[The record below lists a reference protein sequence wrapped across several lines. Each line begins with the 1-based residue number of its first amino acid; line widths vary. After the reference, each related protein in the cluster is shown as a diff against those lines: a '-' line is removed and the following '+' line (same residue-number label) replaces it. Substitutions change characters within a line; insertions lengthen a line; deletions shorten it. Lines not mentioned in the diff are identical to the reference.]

1 MNIPDRWIPLLDML
15 SDKDLATLMR
25 AILHGEEEPTITGKS
40 QSVADLI
47 YGDIEKAKRNNGYQR
62 KYRSKS
68 DNSLTEILQPSYSK
82 TNVRQLLDVCKTDNN
97 LTVRQEERKEGVPPC
112 SPLPLSP
119 TPPITNPPIIP
130 PYQEKREEALTGVC
144 AGACEDEQI
153 SFEGFEPL
161 DPPESE
167 VKRRKPTIAERFDAL
182 WAEYPKKNGKKNAF
196 ESYQRAIAAGVTDET
211 IADGIRRYKD
221 YIAAKRTSEQYIL
234 AGSTYFYQW
243 RWQDIYDTVSAA
255 PTFSEKSGGDEFLNY
270 LNEELEKEKAK
281 RENRWTEQT

>member
-1 MNIPDRWIPLLDML
+1 MNIPDRWIALLDML

-25 AILHGEEEPTITGKS
+25 AILHGEEEPTLAGKN

-47 YGDIEKAKRNNGYQR
+47 YGDIAKTKYFAEAKRKSRKKFDSQMIVKEMSNDCQR
-62 KYRSKS
+62 DVKEMSN
-68 DNSLTEILQPSYSK
+68 DCQ
-82 TNVRQLLDVCKTDNN
+82 TNVK
-97 LTVRQEERKEGVPPC
+97 QEERKEGVPPC

-130 PYQEKREEALTGVC
+130 PSQEKREEVTDS
-144 AGACEDEQI
+144 AGAGVGEQI
-153 SFEGFEPL
+153 PFEDFEPL

-167 VKRRKPTIAERFDAL
+167 VKHRKPTIAERFEAL

-243 RWQDIYDTVSAA
+243 RWQDIYDTNTAVG
-255 PTFSEKSGGDEFLNY
+255 KDENGKPAWMSQEDW
-270 LNEELEKEKAK
+270 EEMNAVFG
-281 RENRWTEQT
+281 

>member
-1 MNIPDRWIPLLDML
+1 MNIPDRWIAKLDML
-15 SDKDLATLMR
+15 PPKDFKTLVM
-25 AILHGEEEPTITGKS
+25 AILRDESEPEITGKLQYIATDIYVDRKRAEYHKLIVRKARNKVTETS
-40 QSVADLI
+40 LLNHSVSH
-47 YGDIEKAKRNNGYQR
+47 GDGHGDSHKQ
-62 KYRSKS
+62 
-68 DNSLTEILQPSYSK
+68 
-82 TNVRQLLDVCKTDNN
+82 V
-97 LTVRQEERKEGVPPC
+97 TVIQEERKEGVPPC

-130 PYQEKREEALTGVC
+130 PSQEKREEALTGVC

-153 SFEGFEPL
+153 PFEGFEPL
-161 DPPESE
+161 DPPDSE
-167 VKRRKPTIAERFDAL
+167 VKRRKPTIAERFEAL

-255 PTFSEKSGGDEFLNY
+255 PTCSEKSGGDEFLNY

-281 RENRWTEQT
+281 RESRWTEQT

>member
-1 MNIPDRWIPLLDML
+1 MNIPDRWIAKLDML
-15 SDKDLATLMR
+15 PPKDFKTLVM
-25 AILHGEEEPTITGKS
+25 AILRDESEPEITGKLQYIATDIYVDRKRAEYHKLIVRKARNKVTETS
-40 QSVADLI
+40 LLNHSVSH
-47 YGDIEKAKRNNGYQR
+47 GDGHGDGHGDSHKQ
-62 KYRSKS
+62 
-68 DNSLTEILQPSYSK
+68 
-82 TNVRQLLDVCKTDNN
+82 V
-97 LTVRQEERKEGVPPC
+97 TVIQEEKREASPPC
-112 SPLPLSP
+112 SPSSFPPHPLINSP
-119 TPPITNPPIIP
+119 YNPPLE
-130 PYQEKREEALTGVC
+130 EKREEALTGVC

-161 DPPESE
+161 EPPESE
-167 VKRRKPTIAERFDAL
+167 VKHRKPTIAERFEAL

-243 RWQDIYDTVSAA
+243 RWQDIYDTVSVA
-255 PTFSEKSGGDEFLNY
+255 PTCSEKSGGDEFLNY

-281 RENRWTEQT
+281 RESRWTEQT

>member
-1 MNIPDRWIPLLDML
+1 MNIPDRWIALLDML
-15 SDKDLATLMR
+15 SDKDLATLTR
-25 AILHGEEEPTITGKS
+25 AILHGEEKPTLTGKN

-47 YGDIEKAKRNNGYQR
+47 YGDIAKTKYFAEAKRKSRKKFDGQTIVKEMSNDCQR
-62 KYRSKS
+62 
-68 DNSLTEILQPSYSK
+68 
-82 TNVRQLLDVCKTDNN
+82 DVKEMSNDCQRDVK
-97 LTVRQEERKEGVPPC
+97 QEERKEGVPPC
-112 SPLPLSP
+112 SPLPLPP
-119 TPPITNPPIIP
+119 TPPNTNPPIIP
-130 PYQEKREEALTGVC
+130 PSQEKREEALTGVC
-144 AGACEDEQI
+144 AGACEEEQI
-153 SFEGFEPL
+153 PFEGFEPL

-167 VKRRKPTIAERFDAL
+167 VKRRKPTIAERFEAL

-234 AGSTYFYQW
+234 AGSSYFQQR
-243 RWQDIYDTVSAA
+243 RWEDEYDTASAA
-255 PTFSEKSGGDEFLNY
+255 PTYRENSGGDEFLNY

>member
-1 MNIPDRWIPLLDML
+1 MNIPDRWIAKLDSL
-15 SDKDLATLMR
+15 PPKDFKTLVM
-25 AILHGEEEPTITGKS
+25 AILKDESEPEITEKLQFVASDIYADIKQLQQTSERVRKS
-40 QSVADLI
+40 RS
-47 YGDIEKAKRNNGYQR
+47 KRYSNVTVTVTETLQKHNSNGY
-62 KYRSKS
+62 S
-68 DNSLTEILQPSYSK
+68 NVTETK
-82 TNVRQLLDVCKTDNN
+82 
-97 LTVRQEERKEGVPPC
+97 EEKREASPPC
-112 SPLPLSP
+112 SPSSFPPHPLINSP
-119 TPPITNPPIIP
+119 YNPPLE
-130 PYQEKREEALTGVC
+130 EKREEALTGVC
-144 AGACEDEQI
+144 AGACEEEQI
-153 SFEGFEPL
+153 PFEGFEPL

-167 VKRRKPTIAERFDAL
+167 VKHRKPTIAERFDAL

-255 PTFSEKSGGDEFLNY
+255 PTCSEKSGGDEFLNY

-281 RENRWTEQT
+281 RESRWTEQT

>member
-1 MNIPDRWIPLLDML
+1 MNIPDRWIAKLDML
-15 SDKDLATLMR
+15 PPKDFKTLVM
-25 AILHGEEEPTITGKS
+25 AILRDESEPEITGKLQYIATDIYVDRKRAEYHKLIVRKARNKVTETS
-40 QSVADLI
+40 LLNHSVSH
-47 YGDIEKAKRNNGYQR
+47 GDGHGDSHKQ
-62 KYRSKS
+62 
-68 DNSLTEILQPSYSK
+68 
-82 TNVRQLLDVCKTDNN
+82 V
-97 LTVRQEERKEGVPPC
+97 TVIQEEKRDASPPC
-112 SPLPLSP
+112 SPSSFPPHPL
-119 TPPITNPPIIP
+119 INPPYNP
-130 PYQEKREEALTGVC
+130 PLEEKREEALTGVC
-144 AGACEDEQI
+144 AGACEEEQI
-153 SFEGFEPL
+153 PFEGFEPL

-167 VKRRKPTIAERFDAL
+167 VKRRKPTIAERFEAL

-255 PTFSEKSGGDEFLNY
+255 PTCSEKSGGDEFLNY

-281 RENRWTEQT
+281 RESRWTEQT

>member
-1 MNIPDRWIPLLDML
+1 MNIPDRWIAKLDML
-15 SDKDLATLMR
+15 PPKDFKTLVM
-25 AILHGEEEPTITGKS
+25 AILRDESEPEITGKL
-40 QSVADLI
+40 QYIATDIYVDRKRAEYHKLI
-47 YGDIEKAKRNNGYQR
+47 VRKAKN
-62 KYRSKS
+62 KVTET
-68 DNSLTEILQPSYSK
+68 SLLNHSVSHGDGHGDSHKQ
-82 TNVRQLLDVCKTDNN
+82 V
-97 LTVRQEERKEGVPPC
+97 TVIQEEKREASPPC
-112 SPLPLSP
+112 SPSSFPPHPLINSP
-119 TPPITNPPIIP
+119 YNPPLE
-130 PYQEKREEALTGVC
+130 EKREEALTGVC

-161 DPPESE
+161 EPPESE
-167 VKRRKPTIAERFDAL
+167 VKHRKPTIAERFEAL

-243 RWQDIYDTVSAA
+243 RWQDIYDTVSVA
-255 PTFSEKSGGDEFLNY
+255 PTCSEKSGGDEFLNY

-281 RENRWTEQT
+281 RESRWTEQT

>member
-1 MNIPDRWIPLLDML
+1 MNIPDRWIAKLDML
-15 SDKDLATLMR
+15 PPKDFKTLVM
-25 AILHGEEEPTITGKS
+25 AILRDESEPEITGKLQYIATDIYVDRKRAEYHKLIVREARNKVTETS
-40 QSVADLI
+40 LLNHSVSH
-47 YGDIEKAKRNNGYQR
+47 GDGHGDSHKQ
-62 KYRSKS
+62 
-68 DNSLTEILQPSYSK
+68 
-82 TNVRQLLDVCKTDNN
+82 V
-97 LTVRQEERKEGVPPC
+97 TVIQEEKREASPPC
-112 SPLPLSP
+112 SPSSFPPHPLINSP
-119 TPPITNPPIIP
+119 YNPPLE
-130 PYQEKREEALTGVC
+130 EKREEALTGVC

-161 DPPESE
+161 EPPESE
-167 VKRRKPTIAERFDAL
+167 VKHRKPTIAERFEAL

-243 RWQDIYDTVSAA
+243 RWQDIYDTVSVA
-255 PTFSEKSGGDEFLNY
+255 PTCSEKSGGDEFLNY

-281 RENRWTEQT
+281 RESRWTEQT

>member
-1 MNIPDRWIPLLDML
+1 MNIPDRWIAKLDML
-15 SDKDLATLMR
+15 PPNDFKTLVM
-25 AILHGEEEPTITGKS
+25 AILRDESEPEITGKLQYIATDIYVDRKRAEYHKLIVRKARNKVTETS
-40 QSVADLI
+40 LLNHSVSH
-47 YGDIEKAKRNNGYQR
+47 GDSHGDSHKQ
-62 KYRSKS
+62 
-68 DNSLTEILQPSYSK
+68 
-82 TNVRQLLDVCKTDNN
+82 V
-97 LTVRQEERKEGVPPC
+97 TVIQEEKREASPPC
-112 SPLPLSP
+112 SPSSFPPHPLINSP
-119 TPPITNPPIIP
+119 YNPPLE
-130 PYQEKREEALTGVC
+130 EKREEALTGVC

-161 DPPESE
+161 EPPESE
-167 VKRRKPTIAERFDAL
+167 VKHRKPTIAERFEAL

-243 RWQDIYDTVSAA
+243 RWQDIYDTVSVA
-255 PTFSEKSGGDEFLNY
+255 PTCSEKSGGDEFLNY

-281 RENRWTEQT
+281 RESRWTEQT

>member
-1 MNIPDRWIPLLDML
+1 MNIPDRWIAKLDML
-15 SDKDLATLMR
+15 PPKDFKTLVM
-25 AILHGEEEPTITGKS
+25 AILRDESEPEITGNLQYIATDIYVDRKRAEYHKLIVRKARNKVTETS
-40 QSVADLI
+40 LLNHSVSH
-47 YGDIEKAKRNNGYQR
+47 GDGHGDSHKQ
-62 KYRSKS
+62 
-68 DNSLTEILQPSYSK
+68 
-82 TNVRQLLDVCKTDNN
+82 V
-97 LTVRQEERKEGVPPC
+97 TVIQEEKREASPPC
-112 SPLPLSP
+112 SPSSFPPHPLINSP
-119 TPPITNPPIIP
+119 YNPPLE
-130 PYQEKREEALTGVC
+130 EKREEALTGVC

-161 DPPESE
+161 EPPESE
-167 VKRRKPTIAERFDAL
+167 VKHRKPTIAERFEAL

-243 RWQDIYDTVSAA
+243 RWQDIYDTASAA
-255 PTFSEKSGGDEFLNY
+255 PTYRENSGGDEFLNY

>member
-1 MNIPDRWIPLLDML
+1 MNIPDRWIAKLDML
-15 SDKDLATLMR
+15 PPKDFKTLVM
-25 AILHGEEEPTITGKS
+25 AILRDESEPEITGKLQYIATDIYVDRKRAEYHKLIVRKARNKVTETS
-40 QSVADLI
+40 LLNHSVSH
-47 YGDIEKAKRNNGYQR
+47 GDGHGDSHKQ
-62 KYRSKS
+62 
-68 DNSLTEILQPSYSK
+68 
-82 TNVRQLLDVCKTDNN
+82 V
-97 LTVRQEERKEGVPPC
+97 TVIQEEKREASPPC
-112 SPLPLSP
+112 SPSSFPPHPLINSP
-119 TPPITNPPIIP
+119 YNPPLE
-130 PYQEKREEALTGVC
+130 EKREEALTGVC

-161 DPPESE
+161 EPPESE
-167 VKRRKPTIAERFDAL
+167 VKHRKPTIAERFEAL

-243 RWQDIYDTVSAA
+243 RWQDIYDTVSVA
-255 PTFSEKSGGDEFLNY
+255 PTCSEKSGGDEFLNY

-281 RENRWTEQT
+281 RESRWTEQT

>member
-1 MNIPDRWIPLLDML
+1 MALI
-15 SDKDLATLMR
+15 SDKWKNELNSLSQKDYITLTK
-25 AILHGEEEPTITGKS
+25 AILFDLPEPQIS
-40 QSVADLI
+40 ANNQYIADRI
-47 YGDIEKAKRNNGYQR
+47 YASLKERTRAKEGMQKTRRERNNSVTLQECY
-62 KYRSKS
+62 SN
-68 DNSLTEILQPSYSK
+68 NSVTLQECYG
-82 TNVRQLLDVCKTDNN
+82 
-97 LTVRQEERKEGVPPC
+97 QEERKEGVPPC

-130 PYQEKREEALTGVC
+130 PSQEKREEVTDSAG
-144 AGACEDEQI
+144 AGACENEQI
-153 SFEGFEPL
+153 PFEGFEPL

-167 VKRRKPTIAERFDAL
+167 VKRRKPTIAERFEAL

-243 RWQDIYDTVSAA
+243 RWQDIYDTVSVA
-255 PTFSEKSGGDEFLNY
+255 PTCSEKSGGDEFLNY

-281 RENRWTEQT
+281 RESRWTEQT

>member
-1 MNIPDRWIPLLDML
+1 MNIPDRWIAKLDSL
-15 SDKDLATLMR
+15 PPKDFKTLVM
-25 AILHGEEEPTITGKS
+25 AILKDESEPEITEKLQFVASDIYADIKQLQQTSERVRKS
-40 QSVADLI
+40 RS
-47 YGDIEKAKRNNGYQR
+47 KRYSNVTVTVTETLQKHNSNGY
-62 KYRSKS
+62 S
-68 DNSLTEILQPSYSK
+68 NVTETK
-82 TNVRQLLDVCKTDNN
+82 
-97 LTVRQEERKEGVPPC
+97 EEKREASPPC
-112 SPLPLSP
+112 SPSSFPPHPLINSP
-119 TPPITNPPIIP
+119 YNPPLE
-130 PYQEKREEALTGVC
+130 EKREEALTGVC

-167 VKRRKPTIAERFDAL
+167 VKRRKPTIAERFEAL

-243 RWQDIYDTVSAA
+243 RWQDIYDTNTADG
-255 PTFSEKSGGDEFLNY
+255 KDENGKPAWMSQEDW
-270 LNEELEKEKAK
+270 EEMNAVFG
-281 RENRWTEQT
+281 

>member
-1 MNIPDRWIPLLDML
+1 MNIPDRWIAKLDSL
-15 SDKDLATLMR
+15 PPKDFKTLVM
-25 AILHGEEEPTITGKS
+25 AILKDESEPEITEKLQFVASDIYADIKQLQQTSERVRKS
-40 QSVADLI
+40 RS
-47 YGDIEKAKRNNGYQR
+47 KRYSNVTVTVTETLQKHNSNGY
-62 KYRSKS
+62 S
-68 DNSLTEILQPSYSK
+68 NVTETK
-82 TNVRQLLDVCKTDNN
+82 
-97 LTVRQEERKEGVPPC
+97 EEKREASPPC
-112 SPLPLSP
+112 SPSSFPPHPLINSP
-119 TPPITNPPIIP
+119 YNPPLE
-130 PYQEKREEALTGVC
+130 EKREEALTGVC

-167 VKRRKPTIAERFDAL
+167 VKHRKPTIAERFEAL

-211 IADGIRRYKD
+211 IADGIKRYKD
-221 YIAAKRTSEQYIL
+221 YIAVKRTSEQYIL

-255 PTFSEKSGGDEFLNY
+255 PTCSEKSGGDEFLNY

-281 RENRWTEQT
+281 RESRWTEQT

>member
-1 MNIPDRWIPLLDML
+1 MNIPDRWIAKLDML
-15 SDKDLATLMR
+15 PPKDFKTLMM
-25 AILHGEEEPTITGKS
+25 AILRDESEPEITDKLQFIASDIYADIKQLQQTSERVKKS
-40 QSVADLI
+40 RSKRYSNVTVTVTETLQKHYSNS
-47 YGDIEKAKRNNGYQR
+47 YGNGY
-62 KYRSKS
+62 S
-68 DNSLTEILQPSYSK
+68 NVTETK
-82 TNVRQLLDVCKTDNN
+82 
-97 LTVRQEERKEGVPPC
+97 EEKREASPPC
-112 SPLPLSP
+112 SPSSFPPHPLINSP
-119 TPPITNPPIIP
+119 YNPPLE
-130 PYQEKREEALTGVC
+130 EKREEALTGVC

-153 SFEGFEPL
+153 PFEGFEPL

-167 VKRRKPTIAERFDAL
+167 VKHRKPTIAERFDAL
-182 WAEYPKKNGKKNAF
+182 WVEYPKKNGKKNAF

-255 PTFSEKSGGDEFLNY
+255 PTCSEKSGGDEFLNY

>member
-1 MNIPDRWIPLLDML
+1 MNIPDRWIAKLDML
-15 SDKDLATLMR
+15 PPKDFKILVM
-25 AILHGEEEPTITGKS
+25 AILRNESEPEITEKLQFIASDIYADIKQLQQTSERVRKS
-40 QSVADLI
+40 RSQRYSNVTVTVTETLQ
-47 YGDIEKAKRNNGYQR
+47 KHNG
-62 KYRSKS
+62 
-68 DNSLTEILQPSYSK
+68 NSYS
-82 TNVRQLLDVCKTDNN
+82 NVTETK
-97 LTVRQEERKEGVPPC
+97 EERKEGVPPC
-112 SPLPLSP
+112 PPLPLPP

-130 PYQEKREEALTGVC
+130 PSQEKREEVTDSVC

-161 DPPESE
+161 EPPESE
-167 VKRRKPTIAERFDAL
+167 VKHRKPTIAERFEAL

-243 RWQDIYDTVSAA
+243 RWQDIYDTASAA
-255 PTFSEKSGGDEFLNY
+255 PTYRENSGGDEFLNY